1 MAADLLPRQGDIWR
15 KFSFDTAGELSMATD
30 FIRGEQQYRYDAEG
44 RLTDSRERH
53 QLSVAE
59 DFAYDNAD
67 NLLNLRKLPFDTVD
81 PLYDTPVAN
90 NRLTQWQHYRF
101 EYDAWGNMTTRH
113 SGGRMQHFAYD
124 DDNRLL
130 RAWGTGPLG
139 EHDSHYRYDAL
150 GRRIHKSVTIKRG
163 AEKTT
168 RQTDFIWQG
177 LRLLQE
183 QHTDGNATYI
193 YDPNESYTPLA
204 RVDQR
209 HGETESQVYYF
220 HTDING
226 TPLDVT
232 DGEGKHRWSGKY
244 HAWGK
249 VTRQNVS
256 DPRQSTVS
264 RFAQPLRYPGQY
276 SDDETGLHYNT
287 FRYYDPE
294 IGRFSTQ
301 DPIGLAGGINLYQ
314 YGPNPLTWI
323 DPWGWA
329 FGGVD
334 FTGSPDLFPVKGSQL
349 NIVEI
354 TMQGARGRDF
364 TEAFKLAGISKADAT
379 GYTWHHLNDF
389 DPVSGKTTMQ
399 LVTTSAHEATFPHA
413 GSVSQFEKHFNL
425 PSQSYGSADA
435 VAISH
440 SKGWLKGRIPKAL
453 RSGC

>member
-1 MAADLLPRQGDIWR
+1 MSRTQGILTQYRDYDAMGRRLWQSAGSDAPTVAADLLPRQGDIWR

-101 EYDAWGNMTTRH
+101 EYDAWGNITTRH
-113 SGGRMQHFAYD
+113 AGGRMQHFAYD

-183 QHTDGNATYI
+183 QHADGNATYI

-301 DPIGLAGGINLYQ
+301 DPIGLAGG
-314 YGPNPLTWI
+314 WI
-323 DPWGWA
+323 VSVWA
-329 FGGVD
+329 KSAWLGGSLGV
-334 FTGSPDLFPVKGSQL
+334 
-349 NIVEI
+349 
-354 TMQGARGRDF
+354 
-364 TEAFKLAGISKADAT
+364 
-379 GYTWHHLNDF
+379 GYI
-389 DPVSGKTTMQ
+389 
-399 LVTTSAHEATFPHA
+399 
-413 GSVSQFEKHFNL
+413 
-425 PSQSYGSADA
+425 Y
-435 VAISH
+435 I
-440 SKGWLKGRIPKAL
+440 I
-453 RSGC
+453 

>member
-1 MAADLLPRQGDIWR
+1 
-15 KFSFDTAGELSMATD
+15 
-30 FIRGEQQYRYDAEG
+30 
-44 RLTDSRERH
+44 
-53 QLSVAE
+53 
-59 DFAYDNAD
+59 
-67 NLLNLRKLPFDTVD
+67 
-81 PLYDTPVAN
+81 
-90 NRLTQWQHYRF
+90 
-101 EYDAWGNMTTRH
+101 
-113 SGGRMQHFAYD
+113 MQHFAYD

-314 YGPNPLTWI
+314 YGPNPLGWV
-323 DPWGWA
+323 DPLG
-329 FGGVD
+329 
-334 FTGSPDLFPVKGSQL
+334 
-349 NIVEI
+349 
-354 TMQGARGRDF
+354 
-364 TEAFKLAGISKADAT
+364 LAPKAPLSLPE
-379 GYTWHHLNDF
+379 GY
-389 DPVSGKTTMQ
+389 
-399 LVTTSAHEATFPHA
+399 
-413 GSVSQFEKHFNL
+413 
-425 PSQSYGSADA
+425 
-435 VAISH
+435 
-440 SKGWLKGRIPKAL
+440 KGRIDRFNIGHGTSFEVHVYMPNGKEVGIYGPEGFFNKHGTVASEVKVPKTVSDTLNGIAVDEL
-453 RSGC
+453 RKSGQLPQKGTPGSRQAVRNYTDKIREIGHSGC